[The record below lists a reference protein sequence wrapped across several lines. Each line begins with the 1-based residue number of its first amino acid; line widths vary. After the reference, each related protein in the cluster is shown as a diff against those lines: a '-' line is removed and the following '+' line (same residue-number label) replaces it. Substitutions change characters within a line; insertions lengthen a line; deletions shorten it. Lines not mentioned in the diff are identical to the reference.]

1 MKVEDIIDYVV
12 HTPHN
17 PNKKVL
23 RDMLETLIKEN
34 GGGQPPLDPDQE
46 YEYDG
51 GGVAGW

>member
-1 MKVEDIIDYVV
+1 MKIEDIIDYVV
-12 HTPHN
+12 YTPNN

-23 RDMLETLIKEN
+23 YDMLETLIKES
-34 GGGQPPLDPDQE
+34 GGEQPPLDPDKE